1 MTDTKFFDGVADVF
15 SLDYEGRGVARVNGK
30 TVFIKGALPTEKISF
45 RVLKEK
51 KQFSEAETVE
61 VLKESNERV
70 RPVCGYY
77 ETCGGCSLQHA
88 SLAAQVAL
96 KQRILEEQLERI
108 GRVMPEQILPPI
120 YGSSWHYRD
129 RARLSVSVD
138 KKGRLKMG
146 FQAKKTNE
154 VVDIEACHVL
164 PQHISGVLPVV
175 KLLLQTLSDGGA
187 AVRFVEFFN
196 SRELAV
202 LNICFIKK
210 PSSHSLK
217 QIEEWFDRI
226 LGGAKR
232 VWQIW
237 VQYGREPS
245 SALYPKDLPELKYS
259 LPEFSVEM
267 PYQPGDFTQ
276 INAELNAVM
285 INRALR
291 LLDIQPNDRVADLF
305 CGLGNFS
312 LPMAKS
318 GALVIGIEGLD
329 SLVLRAKQNAL
340 RNSCVK
346 YVSFKAADLFDTDEK
361 TVASWGVF
369 DKMLLDPPRSG
380 AYAVVKSLHAPYLP
394 KRIVYVSCNPST
406 FARDAEVL
414 VNKGYSFKSAGI
426 MNMFAQ
432 TSHVESIGV
441 FEL

>member
-1 MTDTKFFDGVADVF
+1 MADTKCFDGVADVF
-15 SLDYEGRGVARVNGK
+15 SLDYEGRGVARVHGK
-30 TVFIKGALPTEKISF
+30 TVFIKGALPTEKVSF
-45 RVLKEK
+45 RVLREK

-61 VLKESNERV
+61 VLKESVERV
-70 RPVCGYY
+70 RPSCGYY
-77 ETCGGCSLQHA
+77 ETCGGCSLQHV
-88 SLAAQVAL
+88 SPTAQVAL

-108 GRVMPEQILPPI
+108 GRVKPEQILPPI
-120 YGSSWHYRD
+120 YGSAWHYRD

-154 VVDIEACHVL
+154 VVDIETCQVL
-164 PQHISGVLPVV
+164 PKHISDVLPMV
-175 KLLLQTLSDGGA
+175 KLLLQTLSDGGT

-196 SRELAV
+196 SRALVV

-210 PSSHSLK
+210 PSGYSLK
-217 QIEEWFDRI
+217 QIETWFDKI
-226 LGGAKR
+226 SGGVKQ
-232 VWQIW
+232 VWQVW
-237 VQYGREPS
+237 FQYGREPS
-245 SALYPKDLPELKYS
+245 TALHPKDLPELKYS

-276 INAELNAVM
+276 INADLNAVM
-285 INRALR
+285 ISRALR

-318 GALVIGIEGLD
+318 GASVTGIEGLD
-329 SLVLRAKQNAL
+329 SLVLRARQNAL

-346 YVSFKAADLFDTDEK
+346 YASFEVADLFETDEQ

-394 KRIVYVSCNPST
+394 KKIVYVSCNPST

-414 VNKGYSFKSAGI
+414 VNKGYNFKSAGI

>member
-1 MTDTKFFDGVADVF
+1 M
-15 SLDYEGRGVARVNGK
+15 NGK

-120 YGSSWHYRD
+120 YGSAWHYRD